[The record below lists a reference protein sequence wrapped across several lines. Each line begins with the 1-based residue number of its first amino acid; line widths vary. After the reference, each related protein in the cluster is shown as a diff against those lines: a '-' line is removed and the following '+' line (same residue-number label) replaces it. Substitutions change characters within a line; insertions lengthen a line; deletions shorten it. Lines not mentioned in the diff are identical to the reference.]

1 MSSILIENIY
11 YLKIFMPQFDFYS
24 FFVQI
29 FWFSLACSIFYFI
42 YLKFPLKNIS
52 QSLKLRLK
60 IQKLASLIQLKPNF
74 LYSSIIY
81 FSQKN

>member
-1 MSSILIENIY
+1 
-11 YLKIFMPQFDFYS
+11 MPQFDFYS

-29 FWFSLACSIFYFI
+29 FWFSLISTIFYLI
-42 YLKFPLKNIS
+42 YLKFPLKHIS

-60 IQKLASLIQLKPNF
+60 IQKFASLIQLKSNF
-74 LYSSIIY
+74 LYNNIIY

>member
-1 MSSILIENIY
+1 
-11 YLKIFMPQFDFYS
+11 MPQFDFYS

-29 FWFSLACSIFYFI
+29 FWFSLISTIFYLI
-42 YLKFPLKNIS
+42 YLKFPLKHIS

-60 IQKLASLIQLKPNF
+60 IQKFASLIQLKSNL
-74 LYSSIIY
+74 LYNNIIY

>member
-1 MSSILIENIY
+1 
-11 YLKIFMPQFDFYS
+11 MPQFDFYS

-29 FWFSLACSIFYFI
+29 FWFSLTSSVFYLI

-52 QSLKLRLK
+52 QPLKLRLK
-60 IQKLASLIQLKPNF
+60 IQKFASLIQLKSNF
-74 LYSSIIY
+74 LYSSIII